1 MKDYIQCTACDT
13 EHAREDVFLDVSL
26 VRGVLALVGCI
37 CAHSCRV
44 AGCTPVRVANHRQK
58 HSRGSPRVLG
68 GGEATRLEPS
78 ACPVVLGCPPLS
90 WSLVSS
96 QLGAVIAQYNCDVCD
111 QKVDAIKGLRF
122 TSLPYI
128 LTLQVC
134 GSLCFALWLSHPA
147 IPMSPS

>member
-1 MKDYIQCTACDT
+1 M
-13 EHAREDVFLDVSL
+13 
-26 VRGVLALVGCI
+26 
-37 CAHSCRV
+37 
-44 AGCTPVRVANHRQK
+44 
-58 HSRGSPRVLG
+58 
-68 GGEATRLEPS
+68 
-78 ACPVVLGCPPLS
+78 
-90 WSLVSS
+90 SS

-134 GSLCFALWLSHPA
+134 GSLCFARWLSHPA